1 MGSVRLNFILR
12 PATSD
17 AALFLALVLHLTA
30 QMVEEAEGG
39 GVPETLGGLAEQVVN
54 LAFRQETAIAQGM
67 KQGDGHC
74 QRH

>member
-1 MGSVRLNFILR
+1 
-12 PATSD
+12 
-17 AALFLALVLHLTA
+17 
-30 QMVEEAEGG
+30 MVEEVERG
-39 GVPETLGGLAEQVVN
+39 GVPEMLGGLAEQVVN